1 MKEDICSAQTFDP
14 AYMPADP
21 AAEALDLFV
30 QLPLIAGC
38 EPGSETVAAFQDLAG
53 MMQVEGVL
61 DGLDWHDARHMIGA
75 VGFDVWHHEPAQLLT
90 RAGLMRAEVRNGG
103 PLHEPVRVAEA
114 VERVYDLLVQTI
126 AGPMPAEGQL

>member
-1 MKEDICSAQTFDP
+1 MSTGETFDP
-14 AYMPADP
+14 DYIPTDP
-21 AAEALDLFV
+21 VAEALDLFV
-30 QLPLIAGC
+30 QIPLIAGG

-61 DGLDWHDARHMIGA
+61 DGLDWHDARHMVGA

-90 RAGLMRAEVRNGG
+90 RAGSMRAELRNGG

-114 VERVYDLLVQTI
+114 VERVYDLLVQPI
-126 AGPMPAEGQL
+126 AGPMPAGGQL